1 MTSSPNGPRSPLL
14 SVDQTALALH
24 VSTKTVRRLI
34 TRGDL
39 PAHRVGSC
47 LRISPDDVRTYL
59 NRTRT

>member
-14 SVDQTALALH
+14 SVDQTARALH

-47 LRISPDDVRTYL
+47 LRISDEALLSYL
-59 NRTRT
+59 RRGCE